1 MQQAKRKIPGA
12 ECVVNSGT
20 TGTND
25 GPAIAIRVLPGMRE
39 TLYAAVI
46 ALCLFPIPTV
56 AQAPAAVQTELTEVV
71 SKALEK
77 RTVIPGELKPF
88 QAVEVHSKVTG
99 FVEQINVDRGST
111 VKRGELLA
119 TMTAPELEARRAEAQ
134 ARIPAVEAQRIEAQ
148 ANLAAAEGTSGRLQE
163 ASKTPGVVAGNDVVL
178 AEKTVEA
185 ERARVDSLERTIKA
199 YEAAVRAIEEM
210 EKYLS
215 VSAPFDGVITER
227 YAHVGTLAGP
237 KGEGGTALFRVEQI
251 RRLRLLAPVPEAYIQ
266 SIVRGRKVSFT
277 VPAYPGE
284 TFAATVARP
293 AQAVD
298 PETRTMPVEL
308 DVANASGKL
317 APGMYA
323 EIAWPVRRDA
333 ESLFVAPSAIRSTTE
348 RIFVIR
354 VREGKAEWVDVRR
367 GMTEGNLVE
376 VFGDLQGGDQ
386 LVLRATD
393 EIRPGTPIQPR

>member
-1 MQQAKRKIPGA
+1 
-12 ECVVNSGT
+12 
-20 TGTND
+20 
-25 GPAIAIRVLPGMRE
+25 
-39 TLYAAVI
+39 
-46 ALCLFPIPTV
+46 
-56 AQAPAAVQTELTEVV
+56 
-71 SKALEK
+71 
-77 RTVIPGELKPF
+77 
-88 QAVEVHSKVTG
+88 
-99 FVEQINVDRGST
+99 
-111 VKRGELLA
+111 
-119 TMTAPELEARRAEAQ
+119 
-134 ARIPAVEAQRIEAQ
+134 
-148 ANLAAAEGTSGRLQE
+148 
-163 ASKTPGVVAGNDVVL
+163 
-178 AEKTVEA
+178 
-185 ERARVDSLERTIKA
+185 
-199 YEAAVRAIEEM
+199 
-210 EKYLS
+210 
-215 VSAPFDGVITER
+215 
-227 YAHVGTLAGP
+227 
-237 KGEGGTALFRVEQI
+237 
-251 RRLRLLAPVPEAYIQ
+251 
-266 SIVRGRKVSFT
+266 VRGRKVSFT